1 MLRARDPL
9 RKKLKYNTQL
19 YVVVVVHGSNLHIIH
34 NIKLIRDYTIEYSDF
49 TIYVHI
55 SGIHYTVTGNRRD
68 VVHCG
73 CWLVLRSDASADTP
87 VYSGVQLYRH

>member
-49 TIYVHI
+49 SFY
-55 SGIHYTVTGNRRD
+55 D
-68 VVHCG
+68 
-73 CWLVLRSDASADTP
+73 LRSHLRNTL
-87 VYSGVQLYRH
+87 YSHRQSQGRGSLWLLAGAPLGRLR